1 VLFTNSPFMGGME
14 EHILVLA
21 RGLVERGVDV
31 AVICSDREAIEPLRF
46 ELGRAGVRV
55 HALPERS
62 AGPARGLPVRL
73 RALIATLR
81 QYPGGV
87 LHLHLTG
94 HNGGELVAVAGR
106 LANMRA
112 ILRTEHLPPMPPITR
127 RERRMVQVRDLL
139 MDRVICVSQQTR
151 MDHIQQLG
159 RNPRKLVSVANCV
172 DIERFHP
179 SVDGAAIRRELGIG
193 GDQPVVGTVSRFGEH
208 RKGLNFF
215 VDMASVVVAAYPAA
229 RFVMVGDG
237 PLRSELEAQAAS
249 LGILDRVV
257 FTGARRDIPE
267 LLAAMDV
274 FVMPS
279 LYEGGPITVL
289 EAMALAKPVVATP
302 VGMVPEAI
310 TDGVSGL
317 IVPPADS
324 GALSRAVL
332 SLLSDPELATRL
344 GRNGRQVVTA
354 RFSPDA
360 LVDGVVDVYRSVTN
374 GSAPLRV
381 NPAA

>member
-1 VLFTNSPFMGGME
+1 ME

-31 AVICSDREAIEPLRF
+31 AVICSDRDAIEPLRF

-81 QYPGGV
+81 QYPSGV

-112 ILRTEHLPPMPPITR
+112 ILRTEHLPPMPPITQ
-127 RERRMVQVRDLL
+127 RERRLVQVRDLL

-159 RNPRKLVSVANCV
+159 RDPRKLVSVANCV
-172 DIERFHP
+172 DIERFRP
-179 SVDGAAIRRELGIG
+179 SVDGTAIRRELGLTAEHHVI
-193 GDQPVVGTVSRFGEH
+193 GTVSRFGEH

-381 NPAA
+381 NRAA